1 MLSCKEL
8 IESLT
13 DYIEGRLSLSRK
25 AAFMLHLF
33 CCGHCRAYLHNYET
47 TITASKQAFSKSDES
62 DSAPT
67 EVPEDLIQAIL
78 KARQDS

>member
-13 DYIEGRLSLSRK
+13 DYLEGRLSLPRK
-25 AAFMLHLF
+25 AAFQLHLL
-33 CCGHCRAYLHNYET
+33 CCGQCRDYLHNYET
-47 TITASKQAFSKSDES
+47 TIAASKQAFSDPDDEVT
-62 DSAPT
+62 PT